1 MVWIYVALGVALI
14 GLVVLGWYVY
24 VLYRKL
30 AALFAELAAVTD
42 RAAEALDLVARIEIP
57 DRLGGRYDASF
68 GSGFDARFDA
78 SFDGDLE
85 ADDVDRYGASDRRGN
100 PQMKPGAR
108 PARRT

>member
-14 GLVVLGWYVY
+14 GLVVLGWYVF

-30 AALFAELAAVTD
+30 AALFAELAGLTD
-42 RAAEALDLVARIEIP
+42 RAAEALDLLARIEIP

-68 GSGFDARFDA
+68 DPGFDAGFDV
-78 SFDGDLE
+78 DLE
-85 ADDVDRYGASDRRGN
+85 ADDPDGYGAPDLSGN
-100 PQMKPGAR
+100 PDIKPAAR